1 VRAPA
6 AANANSDLPNDH
18 DPLDVE
24 PDIGPPDLHDRNTN
38 PTAQHHPRG
47 DMKATK
53 RIAAIVVT
61 SALVVTA
68 CGGDDDSDAEAP
80 AGDDGGDAGDAADDP
95 PATGECAL
103 DQVDGDLALYNWAE
117 YIDPDLLSAFEEQY
131 GVGVTQ
137 DTYDSN
143 EAMQPIISAGNSGY
157 DVIVPSD
164 YMVSIL
170 ISNGDLMP
178 LNKEAIPNYANL
190 ADDFR
195 SGLPYDPDGAY
206 AAPYQW
212 GTTGL
217 GVDTAVLGDDFPRSW
232 SLVFDAD
239 VAEQYGAAGSI
250 TLLNDPR
257 ETIGAALKYLGYS
270 LNSTDPEHL
279 EEAKALVAN
288 APVQAFDSD
297 QYDELVVQGQSAIGH
312 GYSGNFFVQ
321 FDAADNPDQ
330 YEYFVPDEGGT
341 RWVDNMAVVADAPH
355 PCTAHTFINFLLD
368 AENGAALTNWN
379 YYASPNAAAEE
390 FIEAEI
396 LEDPAIYPT
405 DLSKLEFITDTGDFE
420 INYTDAFI
428 EAVG

>member
-1 VRAPA
+1 MKTTRKF
-6 AANANSDLPNDH
+6 
-18 DPLDVE
+18 
-24 PDIGPPDLHDRNTN
+24 
-38 PTAQHHPRG
+38 TA
-47 DMKATK
+47 
-53 RIAAIVVT
+53 
-61 SALVVTA
+61 SAMALSLVLAA
-68 CGGDDDSDAEAP
+68 CGGDDDTAEPAPASADDDAEP
-80 AGDDGGDAGDAADDP
+80 AGDDVEEASDDVAEP
-95 PATGECAL
+95 AATGECAL
-103 DQVDGDLALYNWAE
+103 GQVDGDLALYNWAE
-117 YIDPDLLSAFEEQY
+117 YLDPDLLTKFEAEF
-131 GVGVTQ
+131 GVSVTQ

-170 ISNGDLMP
+170 IDNGDLMP
-178 LNKEAIPNYANL
+178 LNKDAIPNYANL
-190 ADDFR
+190 SDEFS
-195 SGLPYDPDGAY
+195 SGLPYDEDGTY

-217 GVDTAVLGDDFPRSW
+217 GVDKAVTGEDFPRSW
-232 SLVFDAD
+232 AMVFDPA
-239 VAEQYGAAGSI
+239 VAEQYGASGSI

-257 ETIGAALKYLGYS
+257 ETMGAALKYLGYS
-270 LNSTDPEHL
+270 LNSTSEEEL
-279 EEAKALVAN
+279 AEAKELVAN

-297 QYDELVVQGQSAIGH
+297 QYDELLAQGQSVVAP

-321 FDAADNPDQ
+321 FDEADDPSQ

-355 PCTAHTFINFLLD
+355 PCTAHAFINFLLD

-390 FIEAEI
+390 FIEPEI

-405 DLSKLEFITDTGDFE
+405 DLSKLEFISDTGDFE
-420 INYTDAFI
+420 TKFTDAFI
-428 EAVG
+428 EAIG